1 MTTSSVLLSMEQ
13 IFQSFQWM
21 FLLYFILLNGSYIG
35 LNLLSLIALRLYADR
50 HGLDRIR
57 NTHTGFDPPISLLA
71 PAYNEAA
78 GICPSVRSLLQLDY
92 PEFEV
97 IVINDGSKDDTL
109 AELQREFDLKPFPEA
124 YLRKLPCKEVRA
136 IYRSLSHPNLRVI
149 DKANGG
155 KADAL
160 NAGINA
166 ARYPLFCA
174 VDADSILQRDSL
186 TRVVQPFLED
196 PLTIVSGGTIRI
208 ANGCEISSGFLLN
221 IGIPSNMLA
230 RFQVVEYLRAFL
242 FGRLGW
248 SPLNSVLIV
257 SGAFGL
263 FRKEVV
269 VRAGGYRTDTVGE
282 DMELIMRL
290 HRLYRLR
297 KEAYRVTFVPD
308 PICWTEAPESL
319 KVLGSQRTR
328 WQRGL
333 IESLLMNRQLL
344 FHPRAGAAG
353 WLAFPFYVLFEALS
367 PVIEVVGYAGMVL
380 GLVLGVFSWEAFS
393 TLMLLTILFGI
404 LLSVSALLL
413 EEISFH
419 MYPKP
424 AQLARLFAAAIIEN
438 FGYRQINTFW
448 RFQGTMRWLLGARQR
463 WGEMTRSGALSTKM
477 STEVKRTP
485 R

>member
-1 MTTSSVLLSMEQ
+1 MSNSSILWSLEQ
-13 IFQSFQWM
+13 AFQSFQLI

-35 LNLLSLIALRLYADR
+35 LNFLSLIALRVYADR

-57 NTHTGFDPPISLLA
+57 HTHTGFDPPISILV
-71 PAYNEAA
+71 PAYNEEA
-78 GICPSVRSLLQLDY
+78 GIGPSVRSLLQLDY
-92 PEFEV
+92 PEFEI
-97 IVINDGSKDDTL
+97 IVINDGSKDGTL
-109 AELQREFDLKPFPEA
+109 AELQREFDLRLFPEA
-124 YLRKLPCKEVRA
+124 YLRKLPCKDVRA
-136 IYRSLSHPNLRVI
+136 VYRSLRHPNLRVI
-149 DKANGG
+149 DKDNGG

-208 ANGCEISSGFLLN
+208 ANGCEISSGFLVS
-221 IGIPSNMLA
+221 IGIPANWLA

-269 VRAGGYRTDTVGE
+269 VKAGGYRTDTVGE

-297 KEAYRVTFVPD
+297 GEPYRVTFVPD

-333 IESLLMNRQLL
+333 IESLMMNRQLL
-344 FHPRAGAAG
+344 FHPRGGAAG

-367 PVIEVVGYAGMVL
+367 PILEVIGYAGMIL

-413 EEISFH
+413 EEMSFH

-424 AQLARLFAAAIIEN
+424 AQLARLFASAIIEN

-448 RFQGTMRWLLGARQR
+448 RFQGTMRWLVGARQR
-463 WGEMTRSGALSTKM
+463 WGDMTRSGALNAD
-477 STEVKRTP
+477 RGLGP
-485 R
+485 Q